1 MVDAQ
6 INVFGPNAV
15 KQSMLIFSRVFLKFV
30 NCKKAVKRYCSG
42 QVASNG
48 FLGKQWSGSEQLHAT
63 GRCKV
68 ETDSRRYLLFESDFL
83 HSNTYICMHSTSR

>member
-15 KQSMLIFSRVFLKFV
+15 KQSMLIFSRVFFKV
-30 NCKKAVKRYCSG
+30 C
-42 QVASNG
+42 
-48 FLGKQWSGSEQLHAT
+48 QLHIALYKWPQMVSS
-63 GRCKV
+63 GNNGPVLNNCMLLVVAKLKLIHV
-68 ETDSRRYLLFESDFL
+68 CRYLLFESDFL